1 MKMKKS
7 IKIIFLFFPVLLLA
21 GCFIFSNQVFAKSLS
36 EYPKS
41 TQIKIEACSGKG
53 NGEKCLYYGSVK
65 GICNPFDEYFLCEK
79 IEVSGDN
86 LGQLDA
92 CAGKNICNSCQFSG
106 SYSGT
111 CSYIYVSADYKR
123 ELYCYLKSDGFTC
136 MEDSDCS
143 CFGSDKICKPRG
155 GYGGDCVDKVD
166 NNEESD
172 EESDGGDTEED
183 CDEETEDC
191 DSEDSGDTVENKTS
205 ETKKE
210 SSASTKG
217 CCVKDT
223 SSSAKKGTSNCV
235 KNTEKTTTCSGKF
248 FANDPDCNKAITSDY
263 CGGTFMSSTTPA
275 TSTTEFINPLK
286 FNSLSEVLVA
296 VLVNLQSFLALI
308 AIIIIIVGGIMYMF
322 SSGNE
327 TMITRAKTTIGGALI
342 GLAIILAA
350 PSFLKQIKLVLGG
363 GATGANADEIVNNAY
378 SFRDIAISVINF
390 LLSVIGILGIIAL
403 VVGGVMYVTAY
414 GSEERVE
421 MAKKIIGSAL
431 IGILIAF
438 GALILVKQIAA
449 LLGAA

>member
-1 MKMKKS
+1 MKKS
-7 IKIIFLFFPVLLLA
+7 KVLFLIIFLVTFFV
-21 GCFIFSNQVFAKSLS
+21 FS
-36 EYPKS
+36 
-41 TQIKIEACSGKG
+41 EATAA
-53 NGEKCLYYGSVK
+53 E
-65 GICNPFDEYFLCEK
+65 
-79 IEVSGDN
+79 
-86 LGQLDA
+86 
-92 CAGKNICNSCQFSG
+92 
-106 SYSGT
+106 
-111 CSYIYVSADYKR
+111 
-123 ELYCYLKSDGFTC
+123 
-136 MEDSDCS
+136 
-143 CFGSDKICKPRG
+143 
-155 GYGGDCVDKVD
+155 
-166 NNEESD
+166 
-172 EESDGGDTEED
+172 
-183 CDEETEDC
+183 
-191 DSEDSGDTVENKTS
+191 S
-205 ETKKE
+205 ET
-210 SSASTKG
+210 ATA
-217 CCVKDT
+217 T
-223 SSSAKKGTSNCV
+223 
-235 KNTEKTTTCSGKF
+235 
-248 FANDPDCNKAITSDY
+248 P
-263 CGGTFMSSTTPA
+263 TPA
-275 TSTTEFINPLK
+275 PTEFINPLGY
-286 FNSLSEVLVA
+286 NSLSEVLVA